1 MTAQTDT
8 FQSLSSPEIL
18 DDQLKQTSKQDN
30 TKEHIETVTQQ
41 PITNQIDDKIT
52 NRFEVF

>member
-1 MTAQTDT
+1 MTAKTDT
-8 FQSLSSPEIL
+8 FQSLSSAEIL

-41 PITNQIDDKIT
+41 PITNQIDEKIT

>member
-8 FQSLSSPEIL
+8 FQSLLSPEIL

-41 PITNQIDDKIT
+41 PITNQTDEKIT

>member
-8 FQSLSSPEIL
+8 FQSLSSAEIL

-41 PITNQIDDKIT
+41 PITNQTDEKIT

>member
-8 FQSLSSPEIL
+8 FQSLLSPEIL

-30 TKEHIETVTQQ
+30 TKEHIETVTQH
-41 PITNQIDDKIT
+41 PITNQIDEKIT